1 MGALYSILQGEK
13 PQSNE
18 NNIIIFFKQQR
29 VMIKDWFCEYMFVF
43 KCLWKS

>member
-1 MGALYSILQGEK
+1 MHKIHLTELYNKMGALYSILQGEK

-29 VMIKDWFCEYMFVF
+29 VMIKD
-43 KCLWKS
+43 